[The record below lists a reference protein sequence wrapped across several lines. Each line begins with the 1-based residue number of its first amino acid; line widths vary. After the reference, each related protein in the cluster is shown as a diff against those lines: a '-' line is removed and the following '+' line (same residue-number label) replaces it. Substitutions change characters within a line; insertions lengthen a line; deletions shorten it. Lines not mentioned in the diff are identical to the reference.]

1 MIFQERLLLQM
12 KKRGWKQVDLCR
24 AANISS
30 SQATHLMNGRTK
42 DPSLSTTAKI
52 SKALDVSLDYLAGLT
67 DNPAGM
73 SEEELDELRLNADAY
88 ALLDGFNKLPP
99 EGKRSINEQMEFQ
112 LSKNRAQGPD
122 SAVCE
127 VVD

>member
-1 MIFQERLLLQM
+1 M
-12 KKRGWKQVDLCR
+12 
-24 AANISS
+24 
-30 SQATHLMNGRTK
+30 
-42 DPSLSTTAKI
+42 
-52 SKALDVSLDYLAGLT
+52 DYLAGLT

-73 SEEELDELRLNADAY
+73 SEEELDELRLNADAR
-88 ALLDGFNKLPP
+88 ALLDGFSKLPP

-127 VVD
+127 VA

>member
-1 MIFQERLLLQM
+1 MTFQERLLLQM
-12 KKRGWKQVDLCR
+12 EKRNWKQVDLCR

-30 SQATHLMNGRTK
+30 SQATHLMNGRTR
-42 DPSLSTTAKI
+42 DPSLSTAAKI
-52 SKALDVSLDYLAGLT
+52 ANALDISMDYLAGLT

-73 SEEELDELRLNADAY
+73 SEEELDELRLNADAR

-99 EGKRSINEQMEFQ
+99 EGKRSINEQMDFQ

-127 VVD
+127 VA

>member
-1 MIFQERLLLQM
+1 MTFQERLLLQM
-12 KKRGWKQVDLCR
+12 ERRNWKQVDLCR

-30 SQATHLMNGRTK
+30 SQATHLMNGRTR
-42 DPSLSTTAKI
+42 DPSLSTAAKI
-52 SKALDVSLDYLAGLT
+52 ANALDISMDYLAGLT

-73 SEEELDELRLNADAY
+73 SEEELNELRLNADAR
-88 ALLDGFNKLPP
+88 ALLDGFSKLPP

-112 LSKNRAQGPD
+112 LSKNGAQGPD

-127 VVD
+127 VA